1 MIALRVSNSVRTVV
15 ATGLALAMLAGS
27 PVAAPAQ
34 APAAAPTAGVADAR
48 YVALAKAYYDANFKL
63 NPLEATSVGVH
74 DYDTEIGDFS
84 AAGIAAQDALDKD
97 TWTKL
102 QAIDRSQLSPTI
114 ALDATL
120 LGNTIQDDLLTN
132 DTLQGW
138 KHNPDDYVQA
148 ASGAIFSI
156 MSKAYAPLPVRLG
169 YAIAR
174 EQKIPAMLKASEAN
188 ITSVDPITLRIAAED
203 AAGSVDFFKVSVP
216 EAFFTVK
223 DVKLQN
229 QFAKANADAMKAM
242 AAYAAWIKTLKPKG
256 TFAIGADAYRK
267 KLQYEDG
274 LDMPLDQYLGYGQAE
289 LDRLRTE
296 FAATAKIINPKA
308 SPLAVY
314 LSITHVHPAPNA
326 LLAKATSDL
335 VKLRAFIQ
343 ANHLVTLPTN
353 ASIKVVETPAFER
366 ATTSASEDSPGP
378 LEMVATQA
386 YYNVTPV
393 DPTWTAAQK
402 EDFLAQ
408 FNDFEFPIISAH
420 EVYPGHFTNFA
431 IDRGLNLSLTRNL
444 SVSSEFAEGWAH
456 YSEQMMVDQG
466 WGHGDPRVR
475 LGQLE
480 EALLRACRYVVGVKL
495 HTAGMT
501 LEQAEKTFT
510 GECYQPAQ
518 VGVEESLR
526 GTQDP
531 MYGYYTL
538 GKLMILKLRSDYKKK
553 LGAAF
558 TLEKFHDELLLRG
571 DPPLPLLRP
580 FILGADDDGKPL

>member
-1 MIALRVSNSVRTVV
+1 MRELRASSSIRTVV
-15 ATGLALAMLAGS
+15 AAGLAAALLAGS
-27 PVAAPAQ
+27 PAAAPAQ
-34 APAAAPTAGVADAR
+34 SAAAGAADAQ
-48 YVALAKAYYDANFKL
+48 YVALAKAYYDADFKL
-63 NPLEATSVGVH
+63 NPLQATAVGVH
-74 DYDTEIGDFS
+74 TYDAQIGDFS
-84 AAGIAAQDALDKD
+84 AAGVAAQDALDND

-102 QAIDRSQLSPTI
+102 QAIDRAQLSPSV

-120 LGNTIQDDLLTN
+120 LGNTIQDDLLNN
-132 DTLQGW
+132 DTLAAW
-138 KHNPDDYVQA
+138 KHNPDVYVQSASA
-148 ASGAIFSI
+148 AVFTI
-156 MSKAYAPLPVRLG
+156 MSRAYASPAVRLG
-169 YAIAR
+169 YAVAR
-174 EQKIPAMLKASEAN
+174 EQKIPAMLVQSKQN
-188 ITSVDPITLRIAAED
+188 ITTVDAITKRIAAED
-203 AAGSVDFFKVSVP
+203 AQGAVEFFKDSVP
-216 EAFFTVK
+216 QAFFAVK

-229 QFAKANADAMKAM
+229 QFAKTNAAAMKAM
-242 AAYAAWIKTLKPKG
+242 AAYAAWIKTIEPKG

-274 LDMPLDQYLGYGQAE
+274 LENMPLDQYLAYGQNE
-289 LDRLRTE
+289 LNRLRTQ
-296 FAATAKIINPKA
+296 FAATAKLIDPNA
-308 SPLAVY
+308 TPLAVY

-326 LLAKATSDL
+326 LLAKAASDL
-335 VKLRAFIQ
+335 VKLRAFIR
-343 ANHLVTLPTN
+343 AKRLVTLPAN

-378 LEMVATQA
+378 LETVATQA

-393 DPTWTAAQK
+393 DPTWTTAQK

-408 FNDFEFPIISAH
+408 FNDYEFPIISAH

-431 IDRGLNLSLTRNL
+431 IDRGLDLSLTRNL
-444 SVSSEFAEGWAH
+444 SVTSEFAEGWAH

-466 WGHGDPRVR
+466 WGNGNPRVR

-480 EALLRACRYVVGVKL
+480 EALLRACRYVVGLKL

-501 LEQAEKTFT
+501 LAQAEKTFT
-510 GECYQPAQ
+510 SECYQPAQ

-538 GKLMILKLRSDYKKK
+538 GKLMILKLRSDYRKKM
-553 LGAAF
+553 GAAF
-558 TLEKFHDELLLRG
+558 TLQKFHDELLSRG

-580 FILGADDDGKPL
+580 FILGSDDDGKPL

>member
-1 MIALRVSNSVRTVV
+1 MIALRALYSSRPIV
-15 ATGLALAMLAGS
+15 AAGLIAALLAAAPS
-27 PVAAPAQ
+27 AAPAQ
-34 APAAAPTAGVADAR
+34 TPAAGASDAA
-48 YVALAKAYYDANFKL
+48 YVALAQAYYDANFKL

-74 DYDTEIGDFS
+74 TYDNEIGDFS
-84 AAGIAAQDALDKD
+84 AAGVAAQDALDND

-120 LGNTIQDDLLTN
+120 LGNTIQDDLLNN
-132 DTLQGW
+132 DTLAGW
-138 KHNPDDYVQA
+138 KHNPDNYVQA
-148 ASGAIFSI
+148 ASGAVFST

-169 YAIAR
+169 YAISR
-174 EQKIPAMLKASEAN
+174 EQKIPAMLAQSKHN
-188 ITSVDPITLRIAAED
+188 ITTVDAITQRIAAED
-203 AAGSVDFFKVSVP
+203 AAGAVDFFKESVP

-223 DVKLQN
+223 DVKLQK
-229 QFAKANADAMKAM
+229 QLTLANGAAMKAM
-242 AAYAAWIKTLKPKG
+242 TSYAAWIKTIKPKG
-256 TFAIGADAYRK
+256 TFAIGSDAYIK

-274 LDMPLDQYLGYGQAE
+274 LANMPLDQYLSYGQNE
-289 LDRLRTE
+289 LNRLRVQ
-296 FAATAKIINPKA
+296 FAATAKIINPNA

-335 VKLRAFIQ
+335 VKLRAFII
-343 ANHLVTLPTN
+343 AKHLVTLPTN

-378 LEMVATQA
+378 LETVATQA

-393 DPTWTAAQK
+393 DPSWTTAQK
-402 EDFLAQ
+402 EEFLAQ
-408 FNDFEFPIISAH
+408 FNDYEFSIISAH

-466 WGHGDPRVR
+466 WGNGDPRVR

-538 GKLMILKLRSDYKKK
+538 GKLMILKLRSDYQKKM
-553 LGAAF
+553 GAAF
-558 TLEKFHDELLLRG
+558 TLQKFHDELLLRG